1 MSEDEPDESEEAAID
16 ERVTSPMQAFGSREV
31 TIGLLVLLVGLAL
44 TFLLPFLF

>member
-1 MSEDEPDESEEAAID
+1 MSEDEPDASEEAEID

-31 TIGLLVLLVGLAL
+31 TIGLLVLLVGIAL